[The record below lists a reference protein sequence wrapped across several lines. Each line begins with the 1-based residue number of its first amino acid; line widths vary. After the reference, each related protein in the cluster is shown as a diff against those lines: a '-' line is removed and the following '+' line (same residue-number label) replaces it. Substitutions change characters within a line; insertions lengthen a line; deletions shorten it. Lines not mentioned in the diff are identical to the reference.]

1 MKARF
6 CALLTSSILV
16 SAAGAKSQPVMD
28 GAGQPRWAQSSV
40 HEAAR
45 LRKAPATAS
54 HRGTNT
60 TAASATGEATP
71 NDVPQASSVRN
82 AQGVSS
88 TFQPSGDLTNPST
101 EAFFQALGTNERTC
115 QTCHQ
120 PDAGWTITPKN
131 IKRLFRSDSSA
142 PLFRTVDGAVC
153 GSADTSTPSAAAAAY
168 ALLINKGLIRVF
180 LPMPDTG
187 KLQFSITQVDDP
199 YHCTNDPAQGLT
211 SPATGIVSVYRR
223 PLPST
228 NLPFEHELMWDG
240 REPSLESQAV
250 DAVAIHMQGTARPS
264 AEQAARAAQFESGL
278 YSAQARDKS
287 AGDLVDENAQGG
299 ATALSATSP
308 QAVSDVLTG
317 GSATPAAMTLFAAWS
332 GDPDERKASIARGEN
347 VFNEKTFAI
356 TNVRGLNDQPGF
368 TTVTGTCATC
378 HNAPNVGNHGSK
390 LPLDIGVT
398 TAPAAI
404 PGGGDNLSSPDYPVF
419 TLHCDSGPLAGTT
432 RLVTDPGVAMIT
444 GQCADIG
451 KLKVPTLRN
460 LAARPPYFHNGSAPD
475 LANMVEFYQHRFNIG
490 FSDQETTD
498 LIAFLSAL

>member
-1 MKARF
+1 MKARL

-16 SAAGAKSQPVMD
+16 SALGAKSQPVEN
-28 GAGQPRWAQSSV
+28 GSSQPRWAQSSA
-40 HEAAR
+40 HEASR
-45 LRKAPATAS
+45 LRAKPVT
-54 HRGTNT
+54 RG
-60 TAASATGEATP
+60 AEATP
-71 NDVPQASSVRN
+71 DDVPQASSVRN
-82 AQGVSS
+82 LQGVSS
-88 TFQPSGDLTNPST
+88 TFQPMGDLSNPSAET
-101 EAFFQALGTNERTC
+101 FFQSLGTNERTC

-120 PDAGWTITPKN
+120 PDAGWTITPRK
-131 IKRLFRSDSSA
+131 IKSLFRSDSSA
-142 PLFRTVDGAVC
+142 PLFRAVDGAVC
-153 GSADTSTPSAAAAAY
+153 GNADTSTPAAAATAY
-168 ALLINKGLIRVF
+168 RLLINKGLIRVF
-180 LPMPDTG
+180 LPMPDAGT
-187 KLQFSITQVDDP
+187 LQFSITQVDDP
-199 YHCTNDPAQGLT
+199 YHCTSDSAQGLS
-211 SPATGIVSVYRR
+211 SPTTGLVSVYRR

-228 NLPFEHELMWDG
+228 NLPFEHELMWDT

-264 AEQAARAAQFESGL
+264 SDQMARATQFESGL

-287 AGDLVDENAQGG
+287 AGDLTDENTPGGAVALSTMPAQG
-299 ATALSATSP
+299 
-308 QAVSDVLTG
+308 VDDVLSG
-317 GSATPAAMTLFAAWS
+317 GSATPAAMTLFASWN

-347 VFNEKTFAI
+347 VFNEKTFNIAA
-356 TNVRGLNDQPGF
+356 VKGLNDQPGF

-378 HNAPNVGNHGSK
+378 HNGPNVGNHGSK

-398 TAPAAI
+398 AAPAAI

-432 RLVTDPGVAMIT
+432 RLVTDPGVAMVT

-475 LANMVEFYQHRFNIG
+475 LANVVAFYQTRFNIG
-490 FSDQETTD
+490 LSDQETTD